1 MYPASI
7 SDEEAVAVGRLAAR
21 LMTAAEE
28 WYNNHKTPEVETA
41 FDTAGVPQ
49 DVLDAAKAHAAAQ
62 FQADVPGGVLTTWGE
77 SYNEETER
85 WEPALLAKAVPFDRV
100 RIKSMEGPNL
110 YTVQA
115 AGEDVEAELW
125 KMAFEYHTTVP
136 EFAQNLLA
144 GGMTLDGE
152 GWMNFTNGFNYV
164 AVTGEEDRTM
174 TRFLT
179 QAEFG
184 SVGFRNDLLDALQ
197 VAGLSSVERYENA
210 EGLYHANGGARDVD
224 LDRDGVPERVQMCDI
239 VADGMPVGRRVEIW
253 EGEKL
258 LFSEEGYYAHVGW
271 NALFLCT
278 VDGKEY
284 LLRYHPTMYQ
294 GRCSYSFRLFT
305 LSQTGEEITAREGT
319 VEFDINFQ
327 PALHQNFDPEGIAD
341 FMEDINALLAGS
353 VQLLNTD
360 QDLADTFEKEGRLYD
375 SLWWLD
381 TSSEEGF
388 VRDQAKS
395 LRENLLAFQAAME
408 MQR

>member
-1 MYPASI
+1 
-7 SDEEAVAVGRLAAR
+7 
-21 LMTAAEE
+21 
-28 WYNNHKTPEVETA
+28 
-41 FDTAGVPQ
+41 
-49 DVLDAAKAHAAAQ
+49 
-62 FQADVPGGVLTTWGE
+62 
-77 SYNEETER
+77 
-85 WEPALLAKAVPFDRV
+85 
-100 RIKSMEGPNL
+100 
-110 YTVQA
+110 
-115 AGEDVEAELW
+115 
-125 KMAFEYHTTVP
+125 
-136 EFAQNLLA
+136 
-144 GGMTLDGE
+144 
-152 GWMNFTNGFNYV
+152 
-164 AVTGEEDRTM
+164 
-174 TRFLT
+174 
-179 QAEFG
+179 
-184 SVGFRNDLLDALQ
+184 
-197 VAGLSSVERYENA
+197 
-210 EGLYHANGGARDVD
+210 
-224 LDRDGVPERVQMCDI
+224 MCDI
-239 VADGMPVGRRVEIW
+239 VADGMPVVRRVEIW

-388 VRDQAKS
+388 VRDRAKS